1 MNRSNVTRLLV
12 LSLLLGPAPALAQSG
27 QGVPQV
33 TDAPTTPNAPTVLR
47 PQPDLHGR
55 AGQGV
60 TEQHGTDSASP
71 GGTGGATAPGPTGMG
86 ATMGGSAN
94 QQPATPPA
102 TGQ

>member
-1 MNRSNVTRLLV
+1 VSQPTVARLLA

-33 TDAPTTPNAPTVLR
+33 TDAPTTPNAPILL
-47 PQPDLHGR
+47 QPKPDVHGR
-55 AGQGV
+55 PGQGA

-94 QQPATPPA
+94 QQPTTPPVM
-102 TGQ
+102 GQ